1 MEEDIKYHDILMSP
15 QALWL
20 NHINGNIELPIDAMR
35 EEIERPLRLQIDVLK
50 NMLANYFELHDD
62 AGTAYIYLGPSP
74 EWIDE
79 VVAQN
84 PQDCYAQVVNE
95 TLDLCARVVDENN
108 AMRILKLKGD

>member
-1 MEEDIKYHDILMSP
+1 MEEDIKYRDILMSP

-50 NMLANYFELHDD
+50 NMLSNWFELHDD

-74 EWIDE
+74 ECIDE
-79 VVAQN
+79 AVTQN
-84 PQDCYAQVVNE
+84 PQECYKQVVNE
-95 TLDLCARVVDENN
+95 TIDLCASVVDENN
-108 AMRILKLKGD
+108 VRGVLKLKGD